1 MRKALSPTFTSGKLK
16 GMTYYMDKTVDKM
29 IHFLDSKG
37 SGSVVDIKELFRC
50 LSLDIIANCAFGIDT
65 DSFNNPSNDLL
76 QKCLQVFTDFS
87 ISNMTENIVFQILRI
102 FPGLVSVLDV
112 YGKEN
117 YEHLKNITKSIVN
130 SRIDPRGDFID
141 ILKELKDRLSED
153 ETNAQGMFSE
163 STVKP
168 SNNKLFRKYK
178 KFTIFRLLTIYNVIC
193 IQNESLGNK
202 NIYKCQILY
211 SCHKKKP
218 LSICGY
224 S

>member
-1 MRKALSPTFTSGKLK
+1 MRKGLTPTFTSGKLK
-16 GMTYYMDKTVDKM
+16 GMTNHMDKIVDNM
-29 IHFLDSKG
+29 IDFLDSKG
-37 SGSVVDIKELFRC
+37 SGSIVDIKELFRC

-65 DSFNNPSNDLL
+65 DSFNNPSNDLF

-153 ETNAQGMFSE
+153 ETNAQGMFS
-163 STVKP
+163 
-168 SNNKLFRKYK
+168 
-178 KFTIFRLLTIYNVIC
+178 
-193 IQNESLGNK
+193 
-202 NIYKCQILY
+202 
-211 SCHKKKP
+211 
-218 LSICGY
+218 
-224 S
+224 